1 MGHGDTGTDEDRDT
15 TEQDR
20 PGDLLDDTARTDEA
34 RYPVPP
40 APRRTVPPHP
50 PQGGPRTG
58 PWQAPGPRTPGTGP
72 QPHVPSQWGP
82 RPGPYGPQGPHGPQG
97 WHQGTPP
104 RGTAAPQPWSATGS
118 GYGWPASPDDDA
130 EEVRPAGNGAA
141 VTSCVFAILGLLLSL
156 RPLFFGSNAMSIDTF
171 VALGL
176 AVVGLV
182 AGIAATRI
190 PRRRAAT
197 IIGIALSLLALLV
210 IAVIPT
216 L

>member
-1 MGHGDTGTDEDRDT
+1 MGQGDTGTDDGPDT

-40 APRRTVPPHP
+40 APRGPVPPHP

-58 PWQAPGPRTPGTGP
+58 AWQPPGPRTPGTGP
-72 QPHVPSQWGP
+72 QPHVPPQWGP
-82 RPGPYGPQGPHGPQG
+82 RPGPYGPQGPQA

-104 RGTAAPQPWSATGS
+104 RGTAAAQPWSATGS
-118 GYGWPASPDDDA
+118 GHGWPVSPDDDA

-156 RPLFFGSNAMSIDTF
+156 RPLFFGSNAMSVDTF

-190 PRRRAAT
+190 PRRRPAT